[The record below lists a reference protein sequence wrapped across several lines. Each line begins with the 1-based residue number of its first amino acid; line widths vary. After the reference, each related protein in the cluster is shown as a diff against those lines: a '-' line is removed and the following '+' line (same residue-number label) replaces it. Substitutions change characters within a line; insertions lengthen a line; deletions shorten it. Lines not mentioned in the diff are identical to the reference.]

1 MFQDYEFRITGVVK
15 QDTMSNLLDI
25 LELVFASIFF
35 SEFLLKIIALGFLLE
50 PKTYMREGWNI
61 IDFFTVISSV
71 ISLTGSVNLSAIR
84 TIRMLRPLRSI
95 NAI

>member
-1 MFQDYEFRITGVVK
+1 
-15 QDTMSNLLDI
+15 MSNLLDI

-35 SEFLLKIIALGFLLE
+35 SEFILKVIAFGFIFE
-50 PKTYMREGWNI
+50 PKTYIRDGWNI
-61 IDFFTVISSV
+61 IDLLTVISSV
-71 ISLTGSVNLSAIR
+71 ISLTSSMNFSAIR